1 KWYYETNIRRRK
13 ELISFL
19 YMNVINDAI
28 SKIHF
33 IQNSKSCTVFND
45 IKIDKYFP
53 TDILRSKLIIYYDEN
68 FNSNQRLTTNQALQY
83 ANHFITTGYAI
94 LLNLDNFFFK
104 KPCSHFKWKFFYNI
118 VWYWCLEN

>member
-1 KWYYETNIRRRK
+1 
-13 ELISFL
+13 
-19 YMNVINDAI
+19 MNVINDAI